1 MDLSGKT
8 LITGGA
14 GFIGSHLA
22 ERLRSRGDEVLLI
35 DDLSTGNEAN
45 VAHLLGQSD
54 EAGCTLIQGKV
65 SDVLEAQPGLIADVK
80 TIYHLAASVGVQ
92 LVKENPAA
100 TIQNNVTE
108 TGAILDAAQR
118 ANATVLIASSSEV
131 YGKSNAIPLREDGD
145 LVYGPTTGPRW
156 SYALSKAFDE
166 HLALSYHKQVKDHGG
181 AAVVARLFNT
191 IGSRQVGHY
200 GMVVPRFVAAAL
212 SGEPLQVYGD
222 GQQTR
227 AFCDVRDVVTALI
240 ALVENEHCHGEV
252 FNVGSDDEITI
263 DALADRV
270 IALSGSSSTKQ
281 RIAFDEAYE
290 PGFED
295 PFRRRVPDVTKV
307 REAIGF
313 EREYALEDTLR
324 ELINV

>member
-1 MDLSGKT
+1 MSTKI

-22 ERLRSRGDEVLLI
+22 ERLRSRGDELLI
-35 DDLSTGNEAN
+35 VDDLSTGSESNI
-45 VAHLLGQSD
+45 AHILGDGCRLYAGDLNTWLRGYPNLL
-54 EAGCTLIQGKV
+54 QGV
-65 SDVLEAQPGLIADVK
+65 QYV
-80 TIYHLAASVGVQ
+80 YHLAASVGVQ
-92 LVKENPAA
+92 LVKEDPAG
-100 TIQNNVTE
+100 TIQNNVQE
-108 TGAILDAAQR
+108 TGAVLKAASQVN
-118 ANATVLIASSSEV
+118 ANVLIASSSEV
-131 YGKSNAIPLREDGD
+131 YGKSAALPLREDGD
-145 LVYGPTTGPRW
+145 LIYGPPTGPRW

-166 HLALSYHKQVKDHGG
+166 HLALSYYKHGNGG
-181 AAVVARLFNT
+181 AVIARLFNT
-191 IGSRQVGHY
+191 IGPRQVGRY

-227 AFCDVRDVVTALI
+227 SFCDVRDVVTALI
-240 ALVENEHCHGEV
+240 ALMENPSCHGQV

-263 DALADRV
+263 EALADRV
-270 IALSGSSSTKQ
+270 IALSGSNSTKQ

-313 EREYALEDTLR
+313 ERQYGLDDTLS
-324 ELINV
+324 ELLNLKSAGEL